1 MIGDTTRLR
10 LADDQQNDECSSAA
24 LMEACLQAFSENRDT
39 GFFFPGGSA
48 GPTLEALIELVV
60 QADMGLGMVTGDPG
74 CGKTMLRSEL
84 HRRLTED
91 GCLCATLE
99 NSWLDF
105 DGIILEL
112 VSQLEGRRIGASEF
126 PDRYSRVAALKQAI
140 LHHVVRPGRRL
151 AILVDEAQQLEES
164 ALDGIRSLT
173 NINAERG
180 NYITPVLFGQPELA
194 RRVAGGPEI
203 SSRIRVVGQLR
214 TLSESETVAYVRHR
228 VGVASGGSTVPFTPD
243 AIARLHV
250 VARGV
255 PRVINQQCKMALK
268 ACLALGRDIVDSNIL
283 QDSLDNPNDRESWPD
298 SCLLSG

>member
-112 VSQLEGRRIGASEF
+112 VSQLEGRRIGAS
-126 PDRYSRVAALKQAI
+126 DR
-140 LHHVVRPGRRL
+140 G
-151 AILVDEAQQLEES
+151 S
-164 ALDGIRSLT
+164 A
-173 NINAERG
+173 
-180 NYITPVLFGQPELA
+180 
-194 RRVAGGPEI
+194 
-203 SSRIRVVGQLR
+203 
-214 TLSESETVAYVRHR
+214 
-228 VGVASGGSTVPFTPD
+228 
-243 AIARLHV
+243 
-250 VARGV
+250 
-255 PRVINQQCKMALK
+255 
-268 ACLALGRDIVDSNIL
+268 
-283 QDSLDNPNDRESWPD
+283 
-298 SCLLSG
+298 